1 MAIIDCPEC
10 GNKVSDKAENCPHCG
25 FQIQQQET
33 TVNSFPIM
41 PQPKR
46 NRNWIWISVVGIF
59 VIAIIGIVYWYL
71 IENNDSIN
79 DKKEVQIT
87 PEFIEKVH
95 QYDELYPYS
104 DGLAAV
110 RKNGKYGFIDIDGDL
125 VVPCKYDQVGPYSDS
140 VFVAMDDDYNLT
152 ICDIDGNEI
161 RTAYKLNPLLYGLQ
175 YSGDIKYRES
185 VYYTN
190 GTLCFIIN
198 ESDEEII
205 INKEGNLTT
214 NETQGETSITN
225 DNYGGYVKFSVEDKD
240 YSDEVPINL
249 YGLKD
254 QEGNIIL
261 PAIYEEISE
270 LSNGVMQ
277 IVLFAQDADWEP
289 CGWYRPTGKRVYGYV
304 DLMGNKTI
312 TESDIAA
319 VETYKREQIAK
330 KAEKEHQAILKGQAR
345 LEEERRQEEQRKL
358 EEERRR
364 QQESYRS
371 QSSYDNS
378 YSSSSS
384 YTSFRIPTDVFSYL
398 SGKTFYGDGVSLRI
412 NYDAVYLGGN
422 AVSGAPIVSNITPN
436 TAVISFNSPY
446 AGGQKF
452 SLYLNASNGT
462 ISSSTGEKFYLR

>member
-25 FQIQQQET
+25 FPIQQQGCYRTEIT
-33 TVNSFPIM
+33 NVRRIQS
-41 PQPKR
+41 
-46 NRNWIWISVVGIF
+46 NRNWLWITLG
-59 VIAIIGIVYWYL
+59 AILVIGIVGVGCWL
-71 IENNDSIN
+71 SFS
-79 DKKEVQIT
+79 KEDVADTEVAIT
-87 PEFIEKVH
+87 PEFIQKVH

-110 RKNGKYGFIDIDGDL
+110 RKNGKYGFIDINGDL

-161 RTAYKLNPLLYGLQ
+161 RTAYKLNPLYYGLQ

-190 GTLCFIIN
+190 GTLCFAIN
-198 ESDEEII
+198 ESDEEIF

-240 YSDEVPINL
+240 LDEVSINL

-289 CGWYRPTGKRVYGYV
+289 YGWYRPTGKRVYGYV

-345 LEEERRQEEQRKL
+345 LEEKRRQEEQRKL

-378 YSSSSS
+378 YFSSSS

-422 AVSGAPIVSNITPN
+422 SVSGAPIVSNITTN

-452 SLYLNASNGT
+452 ILYLNASNGT